1 MSTSRVPFF
10 QERNKSQKPECVL
23 GLIIDSGFGNSP
35 VPLPGQFH
43 TQACWAWLMDNPRQP
58 EGVLTL
64 PLGPPS
70 LPTSFQGSQGWAEV
84 VTPGGPQAPSQ
95 PGQRPPCSPILGPRC
110 LLHITL
116 GRCRG

>member
-43 TQACWAWLMDNPRQP
+43 TQACWAWLMDNPGQP

-64 PLGPPS
+64 HLGPPS
-70 LPTSFQGSQGWAEV
+70 LPTSFQGSQGWAEA

-95 PGQRPPCSPILGPRC
+95 PGQHPPCSPILGPRC